1 MADAWVLVVHRHS
14 RALMCLWVSLLGCVR
29 SHASVVSDPR
39 RFRRVLLA
47 GSCGYLY
54 TPHTISHLGTP
65 DVILP
70 ITSTHWGGYPPIWY
84 KAGITR
90 MLGPGAGI
98 GLCCCRWPSWLW
110 PGGSMLYRI
119 GNSSPHSAPWE
130 PRVHVRTR
138 PEDPATHRATPA
150 MLGRGGDCGRP

>member
-29 SHASVVSDPR
+29 SHASVVSDPH

-54 TPHTISHLGTP
+54 TPHTISQLGTP

-70 ITSTHWGGYPPIWY
+70 ITSTHWGVSTHMVQGGHHPNAWTRGGDWRVLLSLAVVAM
-84 KAGITR
+84 AGGVYAVQDWE
-90 MLGPGAGI
+90 LV
-98 GLCCCRWPSWLW
+98 
-110 PGGSMLYRI
+110 
-119 GNSSPHSAPWE
+119 PHSAPWE
-130 PRVHVRTR
+130 PRVHIRTR
-138 PEDPATHRATPA
+138 PDDPAIHRVTPA
-150 MLGRGGDCGRP
+150 MLDRGGDCDRP